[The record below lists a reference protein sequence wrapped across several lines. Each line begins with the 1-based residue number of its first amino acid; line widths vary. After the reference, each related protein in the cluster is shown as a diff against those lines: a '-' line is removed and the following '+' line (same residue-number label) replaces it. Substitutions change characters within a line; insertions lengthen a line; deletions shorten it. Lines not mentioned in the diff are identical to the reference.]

1 MIGAATAV
9 ASKVNWK
16 YVLIGVIILALLLY
30 IYFAGKRAGK
40 IGKPNIVGLPK
51 DIGGTPIAGN
61 QIREISTGLY
71 DDMEE
76 TPWSGH
82 NYTYYNEWVK
92 LSDTGFVAVYN
103 DFNEQYSSLGEGTL
117 KAWIMSQTYTFDGG
131 LISDIILP
139 RMAKLN
145 LV

>member
-1 MIGAATAV
+1 MIGAV
-9 ASKVNWK
+9 ASKINWK
-16 YVLIGVIILALLLY
+16 YVIIGLIILALILY
-30 IYFAGKRAGK
+30 IYLSGKKAGK
-40 IGKPNIVGLPK
+40 IGKPNIVDLPK
-51 DIGGTPIAGN
+51 DVGGVPVEGN
-61 QIREISTGLY
+61 QIREISTALY

-82 NYTYYNEWVK
+82 NYTYYNKWAQ

-103 DFNEQYSSLGEGTL
+103 DFNNQYSNLGEGTL
-117 KAWIMSQTYTFDGG
+117 KAWIMSQTYSFDGG

-139 RMAKLN
+139 RMGRLN